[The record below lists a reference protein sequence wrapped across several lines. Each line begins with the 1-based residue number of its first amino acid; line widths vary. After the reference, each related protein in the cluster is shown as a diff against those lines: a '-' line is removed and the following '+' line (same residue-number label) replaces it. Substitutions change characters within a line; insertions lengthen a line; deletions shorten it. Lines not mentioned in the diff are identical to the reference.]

1 MTSQEYFFTQNN
13 SFDNNLLAWAF
24 FVWSIS
30 TTRFFNGGNYL
41 ILSMLSKSQIWPWER
56 KCSS

>member
-1 MTSQEYFFTQNN
+1 MSEGHSFTQNN
-13 SFDNNLLAWAF
+13 SLDNNHLAWAL

-30 TTRFFNGGNYL
+30 TTRFLSGGNYL
-41 ILSMLSKSQIWPWER
+41 ILSMLSKSQTWLWER